1 MTVVPCP
8 YCARLVP
15 HAGDRQEG
23 QQVYTPTPD
32 GFERFLRVSVGLP
45 ADAPE
50 VFPVN
55 QTRGTRG
62 DAPAR
67 RGRRQTGESITEEA
81 SGWPGVNHQ

>member
-1 MTVVPCP
+1 MTVVLYP
-8 YCARLVP
+8 YSGRLLP
-15 HAGDRQEG
+15 RTGDRQEG

-55 QTRGTRG
+55 QTPRH
-62 DAPAR
+62 
-67 RGRRQTGESITEEA
+67 TGGCPCA
-81 SGWPGVNHQ
+81 SRSTSDG

>member
-1 MTVVPCP
+1 MTVVLYPHSG
-8 YCARLVP
+8 RLLP
-15 HAGDRQEG
+15 RAGDRQEG

-50 VFPVN
+50 AFPVN

-67 RGRRQTGESITEEA
+67 RGRRRTGESIQRRRA
-81 SGWPGVNHQ
+81 DGPA

>member
-1 MTVVPCP
+1 MPVVPYH
-8 YCARLVP
+8 YCARLMA
-15 HAGDRQEG
+15 HAGDRQQG

-32 GFERFLRVSVGLP
+32 GFERFLRMSVGLP

-50 VFPVN
+50 AFPVN

-67 RGRRQTGESITEEA
+67 RGRCRTDESIRGGARRWT
-81 SGWPGVNHQ
+81 GVKHR